1 MELSIAIV
9 SYNAREELEACL
21 SSVFESTEES
31 APEVIV
37 PEVIV
42 VDNASTDGSV
52 AMLRDR
58 FPQVDVVESTEN
70 LGFARASNLCWRRAR
85 SPLVLF
91 LNSDTVVP
99 QGALARMV
107 ALMNEQRHANV
118 GALGPLLKNADG
130 SIQMSF
136 GNMLSLSA
144 ELRQKILDAGYSNG
158 RGPLRGYVENRHAKE
173 RTVDWVSGA
182 CLLTRREILERV
194 GGFDEEFFLYSED
207 VDLCARIRAQGA
219 GVLFTPEVEIT
230 HHRGRSAGKDR
241 DKAFVESQRSR
252 LHFYAKHYGQPRL
265 GLLKLYLTTK
275 LGLAYLFR
283 PSAREAY
290 RSVLKFVFHGD
301 SA

>member
-9 SYNAREELEACL
+9 SYNAREELDACL
-21 SSVFESTEES
+21 SSVFESTEPR

-37 PEVIV
+37 A
-42 VDNASTDGSV
+42 DNASTDGSV

-58 FPQVDVVESTEN
+58 FPRVDVVESTEN
-70 LGFARASNLCWRRAR
+70 LGFARASNLCWQRAK
-85 SPLVLF
+85 SSLVLF

-99 QGALARMV
+99 KGALARMV
-107 ALMNEQRHANV
+107 ALMSEQRHANV

-136 GNMLSLSA
+136 GNMMSLSA
-144 ELRQKILDAGYSNG
+144 ELHQKILNAGYGNG
-158 RGPLRGYVENRHAKE
+158 RGPLRGYVENRHARE

-182 CLLTRREILERV
+182 CLLTRRELLERI

-207 VDLCARIRAQGA
+207 VDLCARLRAQGA
-219 GVLFTPEVEIT
+219 RVLFTPEVEIT
-230 HHRGRSAGKDR
+230 HHRGRSAEKDR
-241 DKAFVESQRSR
+241 NKAFVESQRSR

-265 GLLKLYLTTK
+265 GLLKLYMTTK
-275 LGLAYLFR
+275 LGVAYLFR

-290 RSVLKFVFHGD
+290 RSVLKLVFHGD

>member
-37 PEVIV
+37 A
-42 VDNASTDGSV
+42 DNASTDGSV

-58 FPQVDVVESTEN
+58 FPQVDVVESTAN

-107 ALMNEQRHANV
+107 ALMNEQRNANV

-144 ELRQKILDAGYSNG
+144 ELHQKLLNAGYGNG
-158 RGPLRGYVENRHAKE
+158 RGPLRGYVENRHSRE

-182 CLLTRREILERV
+182 CLLTRRELLERV

-207 VDLCARIRAQGA
+207 VDLCARIRARGA

-230 HHRGRSAGKDR
+230 HHRGRSAEKDR
-241 DKAFVESQRSR
+241 EKAFVESQRSR

>member
-21 SSVFESTEES
+21 SSVFESTEEK

-37 PEVIV
+37 A
-42 VDNASTDGSV
+42 DNASTDGSV

-91 LNSDTVVP
+91 LNSDTVVS

-107 ALMNEQRHANV
+107 ALMNEQRNANV

-144 ELRQKILDAGYSNG
+144 ELHQKLLNAGYGNG
-158 RGPLRGYVENRHAKE
+158 RGPLRGYVENRHSRE

-182 CLLTRREILERV
+182 CLLTRRELLERV

-207 VDLCARIRAQGA
+207 VDLCARIRARGA

-230 HHRGRSAGKDR
+230 HHRGRSAEKDR
-241 DKAFVESQRSR
+241 EKAFVESQRSR